1 MLDLATSAEA
11 TSEGTALVETSH
23 GVELKAPGWNHDS
36 DFELVAFSPSGKS
49 CEVIRAED
57 LARDIAMA
65 LLTLDEAATLKFGT
79 PDWYSRLKR
88 YAEGAFLT

>member
-1 MLDLATSAEA
+1 MLDLAVSAE
-11 TSEGTALVETSH
+11 TTWEGTAVVETVH
-23 GVELKAPGWNHDS
+23 GVELKAPEWNHDS

-65 LLTLDEAATLKFGT
+65 LLTLDEAAALKRGR
-79 PDWYSRLKR
+79 PDWYRRLKS